1 MSYTVK
7 AIEPDTTEHVF
18 TIEEDEYILDKM
30 EEEGIDAPYSCKAGA
45 CSTCAGKLLEGSVN
59 QEDQSFL
66 DEDQMAS
73 GFVLTCVAY
82 ATSDPA
88 TITMSVRYDN
98 AFQTPTGTGIGTAV
112 ASKNSYSIAYNVVDI
127 GVQVE
132 TGNSIKGHAYDSF
145 IKQDEEYED
154 E

>member
-45 CSTCAGKLLEGSVN
+45 CSTCAGQILEGSVN

-66 DEDQMAS
+66 DEDQMES

-82 ATSDPA
+82 ATSDL
-88 TITMSVRYDN
+88 VL
-98 AFQTPTGTGIGTAV
+98 QLG
-112 ASKNSYSIAYNVVDI
+112 K
-127 GVQVE
+127 
-132 TGNSIKGHAYDSF
+132 
-145 IKQDEEYED
+145 EEELY
-154 E
+154 